1 MTRGVTRGGARLAR
15 AIARM
20 SAALVLAVAGQALWS
35 TAAQATEKVEVR
47 HNGGDYYISAR
58 CYDDRGKGVG
68 RWHTNIPIKRGFTC
82 KTKSARR
89 NVQYVRVNFKTLLFK
104 NKRPTQRPKVPRR
117 CEGTQYACV
126 EVVGRSIDTARIETR
141 CGKC

>member
-1 MTRGVTRGGARLAR
+1 MTGNVTRTGRSLAR
-15 AIARM
+15 AIARV
-20 SAALVLAVAGQALWS
+20 STALMLAIAGQGWWS

-47 HNGGDYYISAR
+47 HNGGSYYISAR
-58 CYDDRGKGVG
+58 CYDDRRKGVG
-68 RWHTNIPIKRGFTC
+68 RWHTNIPVKRGFTC
-82 KTKSARR
+82 KTNSAQR

-117 CEGTQYACV
+117 CQGTQYACV